1 MSQSIRIAIVRL
13 CKCIIYMAAVRL
25 CPAVRKKARGGA
37 ALEVIARIESP
48 EAREATG
55 AISIFGK
62 FISSIPAP
70 AGPFNCAD
78 AFVFDYQDHLT
89 ELGTKQ
95 AAEEAE
101 PVAEYMRGGKPL
113 KTGFDLI
120 RLTLNL
126 ARGNLEGSSF
136 AVLIP

>member
-25 CPAVRKKARGGA
+25 CPAMRRKAYVAVEFVPR
-37 ALEVIARIESP
+37 VESA
-48 EAREATG
+48 EAFEAPG

-62 FISSIPAP
+62 FFSSIPAA

-78 AFVFDYQDHLT
+78 AFVFDCQDHLA

-95 AAEEAE
+95 AAEEPE
-101 PVAEYMRGGKPL
+101 PAAEYMSGGKPL

-136 AVLIP
+136 AVAIP